1 MCGED
6 GIVLIMEQRV
16 EHAFRAVKACLNLGI
31 RNVVDLICVVDSCI
45 VPTNMTAFLT
55 FMCLIMSHVL
65 MFGAGLDIV

>member
-16 EHAFRAVKACLNLGI
+16 EHLFRAVNDCLNLGI
-31 RNVVDLICVVDSCI
+31 GFVVELIYVVDSCI
-45 VPTNMTAFLT
+45 VLTNMTVFLT
-55 FMCLIMSHVL
+55 FTCLIMSHVL